1 MNAPM
6 NTNPTA
12 KLPLRQVQNVRELLI
27 NENARGQLAKVAAK
41 HMNPERMMRVVA
53 NAIRTTPQLA
63 DCDPMSMLGALMTA
77 ASLGLEP
84 NTPLGHAYLIPFK
97 NNKKGLIE
105 VQFIIGYKGFADLAR
120 RSGQIVS
127 LHADVVYSD
136 DEMWSFEYGS
146 DMHLRHKPGPR
157 KGKKTHAY
165 CHVTLKDGQAFIVL
179 PWEQVIATRDKSQGW
194 QSALRFNK
202 TASSPWS
209 THEDR
214 MGAKTAVRALANA
227 GEMPLS
233 IEFLEAVDSDERVMS
248 FDLSSGMAEPTGEVI
263 EGEAAET
270 YDAETG
276 EVTRQIEQ
284 DRGPELEKVNA
295 AQQRSAE
302 PVSARKAM
310 DNLAP
315 KAFEQRQATTEQGQ
329 TAEREE
335 EPAQEQQQLELTRE
349 ALPDDQAARKVD
361 RAQFQTL
368 FDHLVGEIESA
379 GAEAVEELYGE
390 QLAHMRHAV
399 PELYTEIAE
408 KLDQAKAA

>member
-1 MNAPM
+1 MNAPA
-6 NTNPTA
+6 NTNPIA

-27 NENARGQLAKVAAK
+27 NDQARGQLAKVAAK

-97 NNKKGLIE
+97 NNKKGIIE

-194 QSALRFNK
+194 QSAVRFNK

-248 FDLSSGMAEPTGEVI
+248 FDLSSGMAEPAGDVI
-263 EGEAAET
+263 EGEASET

-284 DRGPELEKVNA
+284 DRGPDVVKAVHPLT
-295 AQQRSAE
+295 AE
-302 PVSARKAM
+302 VSKAM
-310 DNLAP
+310 DNLPP
-315 KAFEQRQATTEQGQ
+315 KADVHRQAATAPGQ
-329 TAEREE
+329 QAATKQ
-335 EPAQEQQQLELTRE
+335 EPVQEQTQLELTRE
-349 ALPDDQAARKVD
+349 VLPDAQEVRKVD
-361 RAQFQTL
+361 REQFQTL

-399 PELYTEIAE
+399 PDLYAEIAE
-408 KLDQAKAA
+408 KLDLAKAA